1 MEDESSLP
9 ALPHP
14 LQTAM
19 EYEAQFE
26 HWETK
31 FAQLCSSP
39 SHPKWQTFVEGTK
52 EVLVHSQLQEYELHI
67 HQERRVEEQVRKVTK
82 RKMVQKLGGLTARD
96 A

>member
-1 MEDESSLP
+1 MYPPNINQCLKQLKTFNPSKKELVEDESSLP

-31 FAQLCSSP
+31 FAQECSSQ
-39 SHPKWQTFVEGTK
+39 SRLKWEAFVEGMK
-52 EVLVHSQLQEYELHI
+52 EVLICSQLQEYELWF
-67 HQERRVEEQVRKVTK
+67 HQNK
-82 RKMVQKLGGLTARD
+82 
-96 A
+96 